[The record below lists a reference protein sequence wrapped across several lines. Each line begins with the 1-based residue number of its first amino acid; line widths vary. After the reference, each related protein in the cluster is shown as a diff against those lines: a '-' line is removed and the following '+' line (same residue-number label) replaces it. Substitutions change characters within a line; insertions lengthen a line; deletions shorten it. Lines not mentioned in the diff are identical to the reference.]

1 MLLVINVTNN
11 ILNCD
16 AGKNVEIV
24 TFSFAVGFGYGFYLF
39 AQFAVHSFVCFD
51 VSLMHYKAHTHILT
65 SRTHRQLQIS

>member
-24 TFSFAVGFGYGFYLF
+24 TFSFAVGFGNDFISLLSL
-39 AQFAVHSFVCFD
+39 QFTVLCA
-51 VSLMHYKAHTHILT
+51 LMWA
-65 SRTHRQLQIS
+65 